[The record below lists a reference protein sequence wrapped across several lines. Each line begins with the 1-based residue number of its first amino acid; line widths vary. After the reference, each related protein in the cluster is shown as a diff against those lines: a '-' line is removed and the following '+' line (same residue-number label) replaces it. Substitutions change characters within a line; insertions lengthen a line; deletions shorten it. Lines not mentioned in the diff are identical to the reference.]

1 MKKAVVLLLVTVGMF
16 TSCEKEPL
24 PCGIVE
30 SINKEYMW
38 YLEDEGKHI
47 YDLHIETTEDT
58 YIVRWALGEPI
69 PTEVNSF
76 YCPENR

>member
-1 MKKAVVLLLVTVGMF
+1 MKKAVVLLLLTVGMF

-30 SINKEYMW
+30 TINKEYMW

-47 YDLHIETTEDT
+47 Y
-58 YIVRWALGEPI
+58 
-69 PTEVNSF
+69 
-76 YCPENR
+76 